1 MSDKVI
7 HPVVIVGAGPAG
19 MTAAIYLK
27 RANVPVKLVDKYAP
41 GGKLNLTQSI
51 ENYPG
56 YTSITGPDLAFKMFE
71 QVRENGMEVDFA
83 EINDITKNDDGVF
96 TLNTV
101 DGPLYAQFV
110 IIATGTAERKL
121 KIPGEARYT
130 GKGVSYCAVCDG
142 NFYKDQPIAVIGGGN
157 SALEEALFLSK
168 IVGKIYLVH
177 RRQEFRAEEE
187 VTNRIKEADNIEL
200 VLDTIPTEVV
210 GDGKKVT
217 ALKTKNVVNGEERTL
232 EVAAVF
238 PFVGSD
244 AQGDML
250 KNFDVRDERGYV
262 IVNDDMETS
271 VEGLYSAGDIN
282 EKSLRQI
289 TTAISDGAI
298 AAISVSKKLRS
309 LKKRS

>member
-41 GGKLNLTQSI
+41 GGKLNITQSI

-56 YTSITGPDLAFKMFE
+56 YTAISGPDLAFKMFE

-83 EINDITKNDDGVF
+83 EIDDITKDEDGVF
-96 TLNTV
+96 TLNSV
-101 DGPLYAQFV
+101 DGPIYAQFV

-142 NFYKDQPIAVIGGGN
+142 NFYKDLPIAVIGGGN

-168 IVGKIYLVH
+168 IVGKIYLIH

-187 VTNRIKEADNIEL
+187 TVTRIKEADNIEL

-232 EVAAVF
+232 EVSAVF
-238 PFVGSD
+238 PFVGAD

-262 IVNDDMETS
+262 LVNDEMETA